1 MSGRGGNQPIP
12 PGTLESLRFLFLD
25 AYTAGLSGPI
35 LERFKLDRGSRQT
48 DLLFFTGPEFASV
61 SSFEMTA
68 PFRLI
73 LDFQRR
79 GAVPGAAPPGAG
91 TPVPSAGEAAPRP
104 GPGDE
109 PPGAEPEAETV
120 PVPARPPARRG
131 PFCWKTTSSKSSTAR
146 SNTRS
151 APATV
156 WRSRCGKATPRCAR
170 NCWYGRMG
178 GSPSDWWKTWRSTAA
193 RPANWM
199 GF

>member
-1 MSGRGGNQPIP
+1 MPKTIP
-12 PGTLESLRFLFLD
+12 SRNPHCRSALLVLAGFLALSPFPALGLEAGEVALRFQDTPQGIRVVLEFPSRPAYQVLRDTDRVVLTLQGSFRSVPYKSRKLD
-25 AYTAGLSGPI
+25 GPI

-104 GPGDE
+104 SPWVD
-109 PPGAEPEAETV
+109 PPWA
-120 PVPARPPARRG
+120 
-131 PFCWKTTSSKSSTAR
+131 
-146 SNTRS
+146 
-151 APATV
+151 
-156 WRSRCGKATPRCAR
+156 
-170 NCWYGRMG
+170 
-178 GSPSDWWKTWRSTAA
+178 
-193 RPANWM
+193 
-199 GF
+199 